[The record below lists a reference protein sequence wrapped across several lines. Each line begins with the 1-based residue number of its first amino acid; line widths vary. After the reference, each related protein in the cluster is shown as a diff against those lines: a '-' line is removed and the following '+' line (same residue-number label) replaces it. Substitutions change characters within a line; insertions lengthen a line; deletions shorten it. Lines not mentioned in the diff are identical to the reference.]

1 VLSDGAYDYLY
12 GPGDTPVEEIN
23 LATSTPTFLTYTPAD
38 STWLTTNAAGDE
50 TGFYGYDAFGNLA
63 FGTPTTA
70 FGYAG
75 QYIDS
80 DSGFSNL
87 RARFYDPENGS
98 FTTRDQDFATTD
110 TAYTYA
116 GGDPVNGNDPFG
128 EWPSW
133 ASAWHAL
140 ASGYDGFRHVTASL
154 VDLPPSLV
162 MATGEA
168 IYNAYDQIYQD
179 GANGC
184 SFFSL
189 GVQED
194 VLGAVLADE
203 SAGLMF
209 SGEGEA
215 ELVALPESSLPSS
228 VEAQEIV
235 ETAKPV
241 GSALKTDAYHSAAA
255 NATGTIS
262 ANGSVYRIV
271 GGDGIERLLVQAP
284 GEEDGVAGRY
294 EWIVNDD
301 GELMHQFF
309 VKGGS
314 INGKPMTP

>member
-12 GPGDTPVEEIN
+12 GPGNTPVEEIN

-140 ASGYDGFRHVTASL
+140 ASGYDGFRHETASL

-203 SAGLMF
+203 SAVLL
-209 SGEGEA
+209 A
-215 ELVALPESSLPSS
+215 RRLTPLKKQAYPQLRQS
-228 VEAQEIV
+228 VE
-235 ETAKPV
+235 
-241 GSALKTDAYHSAAA
+241 L
-255 NATGTIS
+255 
-262 ANGSVYRIV
+262 
-271 GGDGIERLLVQAP
+271 AP
-284 GEEDGVAGRY
+284 R
-294 EWIVNDD
+294 
-301 GELMHQFF
+301 
-309 VKGGS
+309 
-314 INGKPMTP
+314 